1 MARTFAPIVLNQP
14 TSQPV
19 KIRRFVLDAAS
30 DTDMHPVYQRDI
42 KWSSENMCDLISTIM
57 YSGIIPGIMLYKYQ
71 RDDERSVPSYQ
82 YECIDGQHRIFAI
95 THYFNSEPVV
105 LPGKKPFFV
114 FLRYKDVEGRETH
127 VFYKENEATQIWAA
141 ANRDK
146 RIDYM
151 TEEEQTRFNDFA
163 LDIREIK
170 DKLTL
175 NQRRELFTSL
185 QKGIPVR
192 GSDLYKN
199 MVKCPLVA
207 FITEK
212 MGWEKQ
218 TCDLLRDHLTLN
230 IKAYWIHWVIRLF
243 LIQKADTEEAR
254 VKAFMVRDGEISK
267 CIKTC
272 DPRLNITE
280 EEEPLFEMAVT
291 RFFAAFDTEELDG
304 VKLSPT
310 HFYALYTHLL
320 DATEEREALVL
331 GHIKAMIEPLH
342 KKYKGMW
349 DGRKIARGVVVE
361 EKQRADYFARV
372 LDQLNTITTPAV
384 AAEVKEFKNIPKQI
398 RERVWSK
405 AFGEAK
411 EGTCHCCK
419 KKIDTEHWEQGHIV
433 ARACGGKDDASNL
446 RPVCQKCNRSMGVE
460 NMDAFKA
467 RCYPE

>member
-1 MARTFAPIVLNQP
+1 
-14 TSQPV
+14 
-19 KIRRFVLDAAS
+19 
-30 DTDMHPVYQRDI
+30 
-42 KWSSENMCDLISTIM
+42 
-57 YSGIIPGIMLYKYQ
+57 
-71 RDDERSVPSYQ
+71 
-82 YECIDGQHRIFAI
+82 
-95 THYFNSEPVV
+95 
-105 LPGKKPFFV
+105 
-114 FLRYKDVEGRETH
+114 
-127 VFYKENEATQIWAA
+127 
-141 ANRDK
+141 
-146 RIDYM
+146 
-151 TEEEQTRFNDFA
+151 
-163 LDIREIK
+163 
-170 DKLTL
+170 
-175 NQRRELFTSL
+175 
-185 QKGIPVR
+185 VR
-192 GSDLYKN
+192 GSDFYKN
-199 MVKCPLVA
+199 KVECPLVA
-207 FITEK
+207 FITDK
-212 MGWEKQ
+212 MGWEKLM
-218 TCDLLRDHLTLN
+218 CDQLHNHLTL
-230 IKAYWIHWVIRLF
+230 KMKSFWLHWIIRLF

-272 DPRLNITE
+272 DPRLNITAD
-280 EEEPLFEMAVT
+280 EEPLFEMAVT
-291 RFFAAFDTEELDG
+291 RFFCALDTEELDG

-331 GHIKAMIEPLH
+331 GHIKALIEPLH

-372 LDQLNTITTPAV
+372 LDQLDTITTPAV

-419 KKIDTEHWEQGHIV
+419 GVIDTEHWEQGHLV